1 MGERGDRGIDKE
13 SDGDATG
20 RDSKAEEGK
29 NNKWLWES
37 VQRVRFPLGRPSSL
51 FCFITSGLCG
61 GFALATDLEK
71 PPSPADQSWGELQ
84 G

>member
-20 RDSKAEEGK
+20 PDSKAEEGK
-29 NNKWLWES
+29 NNKWLWRS

-51 FCFITSGLCG
+51 FHYL
-61 GFALATDLEK
+61 
-71 PPSPADQSWGELQ
+71 
-84 G
+84 